1 MNTWCCDI
9 LGHELTIVAPV
20 AESIDGD
27 NDDNS
32 EERGES
38 GPGNPRKLYEQ
49 QVLVKRER
57 KVTNDPIKKK
67 EESNFL

>member
-1 MNTWCCDI
+1 MCEAGKHEQVTYWRENDFVAHDNLMNTWCCDI

-38 GPGNPRKLYEQ
+38 GPGKPRKLYDQ
-49 QVLVKRER
+49 
-57 KVTNDPIKKK
+57 
-67 EESNFL
+67 